1 MGGRITDLR
10 ALKSGH
16 VVVYLDGRRAFRLTA
31 MEAARLRLGQV
42 LTDEEIRQLLERDLL
57 EQAHEIA
64 LRFLSYRPRSERE
77 VVDHLRRKGFDAE
90 TVEAELERLRRVG
103 LVDDRAFA
111 RFWVENRTAFRPR
124 SRRALQT
131 ELRRKGIP
139 PAIIQE
145 VLREASPDE
154 RALALRLARKRA
166 RQLQGLDPLTF
177 RRRLAGYLI
186 RRGFD
191 GELVMEVLQAL
202 ERKEDEGMS
211 VDGGGLCRSGSSGGT
226 VPPGETT

>member
-10 ALKSGH
+10 ALKSGR
-16 VVVYLDGRRAFRLTA
+16 VAVYLDGRRAFVLTA
-31 MEAARLRLGQV
+31 IAAAQLRPGQV
-42 LTDEEIRQLLERDLL
+42 LSEDEIARLLERDLL
-57 EQAHEIA
+57 EQAHELA

-77 VVDHLRRKGFDAE
+77 VADHLRRKGFDAQ

-111 RFWVENRTAFRPR
+111 QFWVENRTAFRPR
-124 SRRALQT
+124 SRRALQA

-145 VLREASPDE
+145 VLQEASPDE
-154 RALALRLARKRA
+154 RSLALRLARDRA
-166 RQLQGLDPLTF
+166 RRLRGLDPLTF

-186 RRGFD
+186 RRGFE
-191 GELVMEVLQAL
+191 GELVREILHIIEA
-202 ERKEDEGMS
+202 ERGQGRDLPLDES
-211 VDGGGLCRSGSSGGT
+211 A
-226 VPPGETT
+226 

>member
-1 MGGRITDLR
+1 MGGRITGLR
-10 ALKSGH
+10 ALKSGR
-16 VVVYLDGRRAFRLTA
+16 VAVYLDGRRAFQLTA
-31 MEAARLRLGQV
+31 VEAARLRPGQV
-42 LTDEEIRQLLERDLL
+42 LTDEEIHQLLERDLL

-77 VVDHLRRKGFDAE
+77 VADYLRRKGFDAR

-124 SRRALQT
+124 SRRALQV
-131 ELRRKGIP
+131 ELRRKGVP
-139 PAIIQE
+139 LPIIRE
-145 VLREASPDE
+145 VLQEASPDE
-154 RALALRLARKRA
+154 RALALRLAHERA
-166 RQLQGLDPLTF
+166 RRLRGLDPSTF

-191 GELVMEVLQAL
+191 GELVMEILRTL
-202 ERKEDEGMS
+202 EQEKEEDLS
-211 VDGGGLCRSGSSGGT
+211 ID
-226 VPPGETT
+226 

>member
-202 ERKEDEGMS
+202 ERKEDEGMP

>member
-10 ALKSGH
+10 ALKSGR
-16 VVVYLDGRRAFRLTA
+16 VAVYLDGRRAFVLTA
-31 MEAARLRLGQV
+31 IEAAQLRAGQV
-42 LTDEEIRQLLERDLL
+42 LSEDEIARLLERDLL
-57 EQAHEIA
+57 EQAHELA

-77 VVDHLRRKGFDAE
+77 VADHLRRKGFDAQ

-111 RFWVENRTAFRPR
+111 QFWVENRTAFRPR
-124 SRRALQT
+124 SRRALQA

-145 VLREASPDE
+145 VLQETSPDE
-154 RALALRLARKRA
+154 RSLALRLARDRA
-166 RQLQGLDPLTF
+166 RRLRGLDPLTF

-191 GELVMEVLQAL
+191 GELVREILRIIEAEMGQGRDLPL
-202 ERKEDEGMS
+202 DES
-211 VDGGGLCRSGSSGGT
+211 A
-226 VPPGETT
+226 

>member
-1 MGGRITDLR
+1 MGGRITGLR
-10 ALKSGH
+10 ALKSGR
-16 VVVYLDGRRAFRLTA
+16 VAVYLDGRRAFQLTA
-31 MEAARLRLGQV
+31 VEAARLRPGQV

-77 VVDHLRRKGFDAE
+77 VADYLRRKGFDAR

-124 SRRALQT
+124 SRRALQA
-131 ELRRKGIP
+131 ELRRKGVP
-139 PAIIQE
+139 LPIIRE
-145 VLREASPDE
+145 VLQEASPDE
-154 RALALRLARKRA
+154 RALALRLAHERA
-166 RQLQGLDPLTF
+166 RRLRGLDPPTF

-191 GELVMEVLQAL
+191 GELVL
-202 ERKEDEGMS
+202 EILRTLEEEEEDLS
-211 VDGGGLCRSGSSGGT
+211 ID
-226 VPPGETT
+226 

>member
-1 MGGRITDLR
+1 MGGRITGLR
-10 ALKSGH
+10 ALKSGR

-31 MEAARLRLGQV
+31 IEAAALRPGQV
-42 LTDEEIRQLLERDLL
+42 LTDEEIRQLLERDLR

-64 LRFLSYRPRSERE
+64 LRFLSYRPRSEQE
-77 VVDHLRRKGFDAE
+77 VADHLRRKGFDAR
-90 TVEAELERLRRVG
+90 TVEAELERLRNVG

-111 RFWVENRTAFRPR
+111 QFWVENRTAFRPR
-124 SRRALQT
+124 SRRALQA

-145 VLREASPDE
+145 VLQEASPDE
-154 RALALRLARKRA
+154 RALALRLARERA
-166 RQLQGLDPLTF
+166 RRLRGLDPLTF

-191 GELVMEVLQAL
+191 GELVMEILRTL
-202 ERKEDEGMS
+202 EREGA
-211 VDGGGLCRSGSSGGT
+211 GPSSA
-226 VPPGETT
+226 GE